1 VIFGPS
7 TLGAHV
13 FEHFPPKSVVVG
25 IDGSQAA
32 IRAALWA
39 VDEVAG
45 TDIPLRLLYIRQ
57 PGPDAGQ
64 AGGRLAMEMA
74 EEAVYDAY
82 DAINALGK
90 PVKVEME
97 IVEGSPVPIL
107 IEASRSTLLLCIGD
121 IGSGQSSP
129 AGFGSTA
136 TALVHAAHCSVAVIR
151 GDHDAELTE
160 KRSIVAHVDGSAD
173 DQLVLEF
180 AFEEAH
186 RRNAPLVLMTARR
199 SGFDDLQS
207 DRPLSDRERC
217 TRAMLDRYVALW
229 KRHYPEV
236 DVRCTAAQGPLV
248 SYLAEHP
255 NSIQLLAV
263 GATQTNEVQQLLSP
277 IADRALQHSNFALLI
292 VR

>member
-1 VIFGPS
+1 
-7 TLGAHV
+7 V
-13 FEHFPPKSVVVG
+13 FEHFPPRSVVVG

-57 PGPDAGQ
+57 PSPNASRVGARS
-64 AGGRLAMEMA
+64 ATEMA
-74 EEAVYDAY
+74 EEAVYDAF

-97 IVEGSPVPIL
+97 IVEGSPVPTL
-107 IEASRSTLLLCIGD
+107 IEATRSTLLLCVGD

-136 TALVHAAHCSVAVIR
+136 TALVHAAHCSVAVVR
-151 GDHDAELTE
+151 GDHDTGLTE

-180 AFEEAH
+180 AFEEAN
-186 RRNAPLVLMTARR
+186 RRNAPLVVMTARPP
-199 SGFDDLQS
+199 GM
-207 DRPLSDRERC
+207 
-217 TRAMLDRYVALW
+217 RAMLDRYVVLW
-229 KRHYPEV
+229 KQHYPEV
-236 DVRCTAAQGPLV
+236 DVRCTAAHGPLV
-248 SYLAEHP
+248 SYLAEHAK
-255 NSIQLLAV
+255 SIQLVAV
-263 GATQTNEVQQLLSP
+263 GATQTDEVRQLLSP
-277 IADRALQHSNFALLI
+277 AADRALQHSNFALLI

>member
-1 VIFGPS
+1 
-7 TLGAHV
+7 V
-13 FEHFPPKSVVVG
+13 FEHFPPRSVVVG

-45 TDIPLRLLYIRQ
+45 TDTPLRLLYIRRLS
-57 PGPDAGQ
+57 PDAGRTE
-64 AGGRLAMEMA
+64 ARSAMEVA
-74 EEAVYDAY
+74 EEAVNDAY

-97 IVEGSPVPIL
+97 IVEGSPVPTL
-107 IEASRSTLLLCIGD
+107 IETSRSTLLLCVGD

-136 TALVHAAHCSVAVIR
+136 TALVHAAHCSVAVVR
-151 GDHDAELTE
+151 GDHDTELTE
-160 KRSIVAHVDGSAD
+160 RRSIVAHVDGSAD

-180 AFEEAH
+180 AFEEAN
-186 RRNAPLVLMTARR
+186 RRNAPLMVMTARQ
-199 SGFDDLQS
+199 SGFDDHM
-207 DRPLSDRERC
+207 
-217 TRAMLDRYVALW
+217 RAMLNRYVVLW
-229 KRHYPEV
+229 KQHYPEV
-236 DVRCTAAQGPLV
+236 DVRCTATHGPLV
-248 SYLAEHP
+248 GYLAEQAK
-255 NSIQLLAV
+255 SIQLVAV

-277 IADRALQHSNFALLI
+277 AADRALQHSNFALLI